1 MLTTGHTIIFALIAF
16 VLITLGLRLTGRLS
30 PERFGSIWGWTALA
44 VLALGL
50 YVGLVWAP
58 ADRDMGDVQRIMYV
72 HFPSWVGTGGSF
84 LTAFVASFLY
94 LARRKP
100 RFDNWACAGVETGLV
115 FNAVGLITGSI
126 WGRPTWGI
134 WWTWDPR
141 LTTTAIMF
149 ITFAGYLALRAYI
162 EDPDARARVSA
173 VVAIVAFI
181 NVPVV
186 YMSVKW
192 WRTLHQV
199 QSSPMTVD
207 PRMVVALRLMMLA
220 FLFLAGW
227 MMSRRMEIARLQG
240 EAERRG
246 WELEEAR

>member
-1 MLTTGHTIIFALIAF
+1 MLNAGHTIIFLLIAF
-16 VLITLGLRLTGRLS
+16 VLVTLGLRLSGRLS
-30 PERFGSIWGWTALA
+30 ADRFGSVWGWTALA
-44 VLALGL
+44 VLILGL
-50 YVGLVWAP
+50 VVGLGWAP
-58 ADRDMGDVQRIMYV
+58 PDREMGNVQRIMYV

-84 LTAFVASFLY
+84 LVAFIGSWLY
-94 LARRKP
+94 LARRNP
-100 RFDNWACAGVETGLV
+100 SFDYWASAGVEVGLA

-192 WRTLHQV
+192 WRTLHQA

-220 FLFLAGW
+220 FLLIAGW
-227 MMSRRMEIARLQG
+227 MMARRQQIARLQG
-240 EAERRG
+240 DAERRG
-246 WELEEAR
+246 WELEGAQ

>member
-1 MLTTGHTIIFALIAF
+1 MLMAGHTIIFALIAF
-16 VLITLGLRLTGRLS
+16 VLVTLVMRLAGRLTAD
-30 PERFGSIWGWTALA
+30 RFGSIWGWTAVI
-44 VLALGL
+44 VLLLGL
-50 YVGLVWAP
+50 WVGLIWAP
-58 ADRDMGDVQRIMYV
+58 PDRDMGNVQRIMYV
-72 HFPSWVGTGGSF
+72 HFPSWVGTGAAF

-94 LARRKP
+94 LARRNP
-100 RFDNWACAGVETGLV
+100 RFDYWAHAGVEAGLV

-162 EDPDARARVSA
+162 EDPDARARVAA

-220 FLFLAGW
+220 FLLIAGW
-227 MMSRRMEIARLQG
+227 MMARRQEIAGLQG
-240 EAERRG
+240 DAERRG
-246 WELEEAR
+246 WEVEVAR